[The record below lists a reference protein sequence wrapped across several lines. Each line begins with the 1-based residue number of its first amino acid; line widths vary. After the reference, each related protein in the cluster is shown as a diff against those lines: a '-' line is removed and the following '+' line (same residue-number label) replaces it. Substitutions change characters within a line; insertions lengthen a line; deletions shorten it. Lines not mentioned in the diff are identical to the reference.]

1 MKKLLL
7 WVIAFAMLPGGA
19 LFAQSLTGTWQGT
32 LQAAGRELRTVFKI
46 STFSSED
53 IDRWNRRLI

>member
-7 WVIAFAMLPGGA
+7 WTIAFAALPAGA

-32 LQAAGRELRTVFKI
+32 L
-46 STFSSED
+46 
-53 IDRWNRRLI
+53 